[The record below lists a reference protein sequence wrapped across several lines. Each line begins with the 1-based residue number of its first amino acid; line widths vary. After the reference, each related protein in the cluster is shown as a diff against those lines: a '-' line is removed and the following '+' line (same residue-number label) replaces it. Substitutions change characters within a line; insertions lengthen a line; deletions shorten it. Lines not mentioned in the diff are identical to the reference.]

1 MKHTDDYFRMANN
14 GGKYGYNS
22 SEKLLMAL
30 ITAITNFSSIPTCII
45 IYKRQLNFP
54 FAISIFTVTSS
65 FMYHLLDSLGIDV
78 FFLEEA

>member
-30 ITAITNFSSIPTCII
+30 ITAITNFSTIPTCII

-54 FAISIFTVTSS
+54 FAICIFTVTSS